1 MSSPSVASVS
11 SGLCSI
17 DDCNLFRHFLEGQ
30 VAAREHIS
38 QDLRFSQFFL
48 FQLFYMF
55 VKNFDIGGRE
65 KAKLKKHDVMKELH
79 TPLSPDGKKFLCLN
93 TNVGADTV

>member
-1 MSSPSVASVS
+1 M
-11 SGLCSI
+11 
-17 DDCNLFRHFLEGQ
+17 
-30 VAAREHIS
+30 AAREHIS

>member
-1 MSSPSVASVS
+1 
-11 SGLCSI
+11 
-17 DDCNLFRHFLEGQ
+17 
-30 VAAREHIS
+30 
-38 QDLRFSQFFL
+38 
-48 FQLFYMF
+48 MF